1 MLIKIDRRLDFILI
15 LYLFLSIFWLL
26 NGLDKFFNGED
37 IVNMAEYAQTS
48 VIVDTNGTVVYE
60 VQGMNP
66 DGWFGVN
73 REAATIGYF
82 ERLGMPASWA
92 LGSLYSIAVVEV
104 LLGLAFFSILF
115 YKPLLPKAM
124 EQAFEENRVFATQTI
139 HRLAFKVSCLIFVS
153 FITMDILF
161 GDRTELW
168 EHGTFL
174 ILTAMIYRFYIDH
187 EKIEAV
193 EEDQLASGETP
204 PSSTSEVAT
213 AHSDETMSET

>member
-1 MLIKIDRRLDFILI
+1 MLIKIDRRLDFIVI
-15 LYLFLSIFWLL
+15 LYLFLTIFWLL

-37 IVNMAEYAQTS
+37 IVNMADYAQKYA
-48 VIVDTNGTVVYE
+48 IVDTNGTVVYE

-73 REAATIGYF
+73 RNAQTIGYF

-92 LGSLYSIAVVEV
+92 LGSLYGIAVIEV

-115 YKPLLPKAM
+115 YKPLPAKAM
-124 EQAFEENRVFATQTI
+124 EQALEENRLFATQTI

-174 ILTAMIYRFYIDH
+174 ILTAMTYRFYIDH
-187 EKIEAV
+187 EQIEAV
-193 EEDQLASGETP
+193 EEEQLAVGK
-204 PSSTSEVAT
+204 EVADAT
-213 AHSDETMSET
+213 

>member
-1 MLIKIDRRLDFILI
+1 MLIWVDRRLDFIVI
-15 LYLFLSIFWLL
+15 LYLFLAIFWLL

-37 IVNMAEYAQTS
+37 IVNMAAYAQKYA
-48 VIVDTNGTVVYE
+48 IVDTNGTVVYE

-73 REAATIGYF
+73 RNAQTIGYF

-92 LGSLYSIAVVEV
+92 LGSLYSIAVIEV

-115 YKPLLPKAM
+115 YKPLLPKVM
-124 EQAFEENRVFATQTI
+124 EQALEENRLFATQTI

-174 ILTAMIYRFYIDH
+174 ILTAMTYRFYIDH
-187 EKIEAV
+187 EQIEAV
-193 EEDQLASGETP
+193 EEGQLAAGN
-204 PSSTSEVAT
+204 EVADAT
-213 AHSDETMSET
+213 